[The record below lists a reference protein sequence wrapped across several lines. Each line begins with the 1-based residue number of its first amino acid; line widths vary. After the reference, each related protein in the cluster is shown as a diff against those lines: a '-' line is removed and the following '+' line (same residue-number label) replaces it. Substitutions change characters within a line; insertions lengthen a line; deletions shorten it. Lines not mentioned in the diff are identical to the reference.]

1 MKDRTESRYQP
12 KRLRH
17 RPTAVEGFDYDGT
30 PGCAGEIIAWS
41 NGKFMLDDYGRLCA
55 LTPDGLRYVPEG
67 GTAVLG
73 VIGEPYMLLP
83 EVKAVAYVEVADNDY
98 SAPLT
103 IDRVRELVAESRTI
117 VDHDRLREVIAR
129 LGAHSEALMA

>member
-1 MKDRTESRYQP
+1 MKDRTKSRYRP

-17 RPTAVEGFDYDGT
+17 RPTSVEGIDYDGT
-30 PGCAGEIIAWS
+30 PECAGEIIAWS

-73 VIGEPYMLLP
+73 VIGEPYMLMP
-83 EVKAVAYVEVADNDY
+83 EVKAVAYVELADNDHR
-98 SAPLT
+98 APLT
-103 IDRVRELVAESRTI
+103 IERVRQLVADSRTI
-117 VDHDRLREVIAR
+117 ADSDGLRQVIAQ

>member
-1 MKDRTESRYQP
+1 MAKDRTKSRYKP

-17 RPTAVEGFDYDGT
+17 RPTAVEGIDYDGT
-30 PGCAGEIIAWS
+30 PECAGEIIAWS
-41 NGKFMLDDYGRLCA
+41 NGKFLLDDYGRLCA

-83 EVKAVAYVEVADNDY
+83 EVKALAYVELAENDY
-98 SAPLT
+98 RAPLAPAR
-103 IDRVRELVAESRTI
+103 IREIQDQARQTA
-117 VDHDRLREVIAR
+117 DADRLRELIDQLVF
-129 LGAHSEALMA
+129 HCEAST

>member
-1 MKDRTESRYQP
+1 MKDRTKGRYQP

-17 RPTAVEGFDYDGT
+17 RPTAVEGIDYDGT
-30 PGCAGEIIAWS
+30 PESAAEVIAWAD
-41 NGKFMLDDYGRLCA
+41 GKFMLDDYGRLCA

-83 EVKAVAYVEVADNDY
+83 EVKAVAYVELADGDY